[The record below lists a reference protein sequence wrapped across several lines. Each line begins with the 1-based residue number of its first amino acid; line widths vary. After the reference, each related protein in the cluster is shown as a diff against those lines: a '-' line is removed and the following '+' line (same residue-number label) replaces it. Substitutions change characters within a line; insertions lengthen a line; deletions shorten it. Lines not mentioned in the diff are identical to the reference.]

1 MKEGGGAA
9 SIRKFVFRNIHPL
22 HADPMVRFF
31 FGFHTS
37 DLVFCS
43 SSGVLMHGE
52 AAEYGSGAW
61 EANDA

>member
-9 SIRKFVFRNIHPL
+9 SIQKFVFRNIHPL

-31 FGFHTS
+31 FFGFNRS

-52 AAEYGSGAW
+52 AA
-61 EANDA
+61 